1 MKQEMID
8 RNIASITESLQ
19 RIFANHQKYFWRD
32 QDKELPEVRYC
43 QLQGILNS
51 CLTSCCCMEVLFYGL
66 VWDHCKEYLC
76 RIFV

>member
-1 MKQEMID
+1 MKQETID

-43 QLQGILNS
+43 QLQGILLLDLLLLYGS
-51 CLTSCCCMEVLFYGL
+51 FYM
-66 VWDHCKEYLC
+66 
-76 RIFV
+76 I

>member
-43 QLQGILNS
+43 QLRGILNS
-51 CLTSCCCMEVLFYGL
+51 CLTLCC
-66 VWDHCKEYLC
+66 
-76 RIFV
+76 